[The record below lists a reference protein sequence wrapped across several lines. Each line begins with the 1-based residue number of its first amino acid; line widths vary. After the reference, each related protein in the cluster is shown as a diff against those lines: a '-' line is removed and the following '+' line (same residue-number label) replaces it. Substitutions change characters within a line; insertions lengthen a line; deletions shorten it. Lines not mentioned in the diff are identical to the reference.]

1 MGPVQ
6 KAKPQV
12 TIFFDKKVYEYSQWI
27 NKNNYSNKKKQ
38 QAEKESIPRREKIF
52 MQRIM
57 YEMMLPKTTN
67 RSSEWNTCLK
77 SISNSSQPT
86 TKRYMTLS
94 SAERV
99 SGIMETN

>member
-6 KAKPQV
+6 KAKHRP
-12 TIFFDKKVYEYSQWI
+12 TNFFDKKEYEYSQWI
-27 NKNNYSNKKKQ
+27 LKKKNNNKKKQ

-67 RSSEWNTCLK
+67 S
-77 SISNSSQPT
+77 
-86 TKRYMTLS
+86 
-94 SAERV
+94 V
-99 SGIMETN
+99 